1 MSPSNRATCSH
12 RPLEGFTVLGVEQY
26 ISGPYATMILG
37 DLGAEVI
44 KIEHPQSGDPRR
56 AYPPVLEGKES
67 SLGVPFLLYNRN
79 KRSVTIDLKTNEG
92 RAIFLGLVK
101 KADAVVENFRP
112 GAADR
117 LGVGYEACRSAQP
130 KIVYGAI
137 SGFGRMP
144 GYLGPLS
151 NDACFDPVAQAMGGI
166 MDLTGTPDGPPIFP
180 MVGLADLHSGLLTA
194 LGVTAALLG
203 RERTGLGQFVDIAM
217 YDAIASLIERPIAL
231 YGLTGLQ
238 MKRGPDPVVPIA
250 AFKVANG
257 YVALTA
263 PSEEMWRRLCTA
275 INREDLLTDWR
286 FVSQVDRPIA
296 FHGEFKE
303 IFESWGSTRDVQDVC
318 RQLRKHGVPVGPVQT
333 VADLYECDQLAAR
346 QMIVPM
352 ELPKVERTAS
362 VARTPILFS
371 DSEPRRPSAPPDL
384 GADTEFILKRMLDID
399 NNRYEKLKAAG
410 VV

>member
-1 MSPSNRATCSH
+1 MSRSDSRPHAG
-12 RPLEGFTVLGVEQY
+12 RPLAGFTILGVEQY

-44 KIEHPQSGDPRR
+44 KIEHPKGGDPRR
-56 AYPPVLEGKES
+56 AYPPVLEGKDS

-79 KRSVTIDLKTNEG
+79 KRSVTLDLKTKDG
-92 RAIFLGLVK
+92 RDLFLGLVE

-112 GAADR
+112 GTAER
-117 LGVGYEACRSAQP
+117 LGIGYEACKAVQP
-130 KIVYGAI
+130 KIVYAAI

-166 MDLTGTPDGPPIFP
+166 MDLTGTADGPPLFP

-217 YDAIASLIERPIAL
+217 YDAIASLIERPIAI
-231 YGLTGLQ
+231 YGLTGIA
-238 MKRGPDPVVPIA
+238 MKRGPDTVVPIA
-250 AFKVANG
+250 AFKVADG

-263 PSEEMWRRLCTA
+263 PSEEMWRRLCKA
-275 INREDLLTDWR
+275 IGRQDLLTDPR
-286 FVSQVDRPIA
+286 FVSQADRPVV
-296 FHGEFKE
+296 FHREFKE
-303 IFESWGSTRDVQDVC
+303 IFESWGATRDVGEVC
-318 RQLRKHGVPVGPVQT
+318 RQLREQGVPVGPVQT
-333 VADLYECDQLAAR
+333 IADLYKCDQLAAR
-346 QMIVPM
+346 RMIVPM
-352 ELPKVERTAS
+352 ELPNVERTAS

-371 DSEPRRPSAPPDL
+371 DSEPPRASAPPDL
-384 GADTEFILKRMLDID
+384 GADTESILKRMLDID
-399 NNRYEKLKAAG
+399 ESRYEKLKSAG